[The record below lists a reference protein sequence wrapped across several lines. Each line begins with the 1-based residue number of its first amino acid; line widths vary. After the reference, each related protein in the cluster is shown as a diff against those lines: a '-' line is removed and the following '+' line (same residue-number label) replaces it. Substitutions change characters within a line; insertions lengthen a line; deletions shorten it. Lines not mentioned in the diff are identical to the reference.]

1 MHALTLLEQ
10 RLLRLGALA
19 LEALVDG
26 DGVDEDGKVGRR
38 HHCLVAQGRAAGV
51 RGAQFKTQFWVMGK
65 LPHPL
70 RVEPLERGQ
79 PDAAQVLGLRVWVLV
94 REPPEIRGWGGGR
107 QCVAAGPLAAA
118 FEGGRG
124 GGAHMWDIATALG
137 KEIFT

>member
-26 DGVDEDGKVGRR
+26 DGVDEDAKVGRR
-38 HHCLVAQGRAAGV
+38 HHRLVAQGYATGV
-51 RGAQFKTQFWVMGK
+51 FGARFTIIVGK

-70 RVEPLERGQ
+70 RVPPLERGQ

-107 QCVAAGPLAAA
+107 
-118 FEGGRG
+118 
-124 GGAHMWDIATALG
+124 
-137 KEIFT
+137 

>member
-1 MHALTLLEQ
+1 M
-10 RLLRLGALA
+10 
-19 LEALVDG
+19 
-26 DGVDEDGKVGRR
+26 VGE
-38 HHCLVAQGRAAGV
+38 
-51 RGAQFKTQFWVMGK
+51 
-65 LPHPL
+65 LPDPF

-124 GGAHMWDIATALG
+124 GGAHMWDMATVLG
-137 KEIFT
+137 KEISTGPPYFPSFTGLYSPPTSVMYTLPLIGSP